1 MKILKELRMDSNSY
15 TYYFRKEL
23 ETIRRSHEKLEN
35 SFSETQ
41 TGLKALK
48 SRMDNAEE
56 QISDLEGRIM
66 ERKLPSRTADRKPNE
81 KETKKASNIR
91 YLWNTIK
98 CANLYIIGIPEG
110 EKKKRGLKRYL
121 KKLWLKTFQI

>member
-56 QISDLEGRIM
+56 QISDWQDRIM
-66 ERKLPSRTADRKPNE
+66 EVTQSGQQAENQIKNM
-81 KETKKASNIR
+81 KAM
-91 YLWNTIK
+91 
-98 CANLYIIGIPEG
+98 
-110 EKKKRGLKRYL
+110 
-121 KKLWLKTFQI
+121 